1 MHFPESKSSDEV
13 EKSLNLN
20 AAIAGARA
28 AATQFAKKDQNFQ
41 TAEITTPSSVRTRSK
56 SILLEESETPS
67 TNLSESSDNRNSTSD
82 NKEKVSGSSY
92 DRISNSTQPRSPDLR
107 RHSGAPSKVGT

>member
-1 MHFPESKSSDEV
+1 MPPSCGTSGS
-13 EKSLNLN
+13 NN
-20 AAIAGARA
+20 
-28 AATQFAKKDQNFQ
+28 FAKKDQNFQ

-67 TNLSESSDNRNSTSD
+67 TNFSESSDNRNSTSD

-92 DRISNSTQPRSPDLR
+92 DRISNSTQPHSPDLR
-107 RHSGAPSKVGT
+107 RHSGAPPKYVRRFPLIIVMH